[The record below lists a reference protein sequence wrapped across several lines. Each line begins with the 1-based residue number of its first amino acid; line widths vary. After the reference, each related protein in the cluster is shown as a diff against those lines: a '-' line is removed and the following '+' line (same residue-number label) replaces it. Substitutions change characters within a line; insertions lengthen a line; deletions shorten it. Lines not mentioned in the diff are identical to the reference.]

1 MDAHVIAAIAERFP
15 EARGEIETLAESDVE
30 FSTLCED
37 FALAR
42 AAMLTAESGE
52 QGSDPERRDEYRALL
67 DELAEAI
74 AEAFGRSKA
83 VGHSKRQ

>member
-42 AAMLTAESGE
+42 AAMLTAGGE
-52 QGSDPERRDEYRALL
+52 QGGDHVRRDEYRALL

>member
-15 EARGEIETLAESDVE
+15 EARSEIERLAESDVD

-42 AAMLTAESGE
+42 TAMLTAEGGE
-52 QGSDPERRDEYRALL
+52 QGSGHERRDEYRALL

-83 VGHSKRQ
+83 VGHNKRQ